1 MLDDI
6 KKTFWATADELR
18 ANMDAAGYK
27 HLVLGFI
34 CVKYVCPQLTS
45 KPFTLS
51 PLHYLP
57 SLREIRLKP
66 KPWPPCAT
74 PCSRA

>member
-1 MLDDI
+1 
-6 KKTFWATADELR
+6 
-18 ANMDAAGYK
+18 MDAAEYK

-34 CVKYVCPQLTS
+34 CVKYVCPQLTN
-45 KPFTLS
+45 KPFTLW

-57 SLREIRLKP
+57 SLRKIRLKP

-74 PCSRA
+74 PAPAPDIRGFAAARGASHRR